1 MILGWF
7 DARAAKAFGA
17 ELARFYA
24 DKIPLEA
31 QVNEKKFASSTDA
44 ALKGLSSRVRDFRA
58 GRKKLGLYQK
68 AQLGNAFRW
77 ALRDAGYDTQYVERL
92 TVWLMTRFD

>member
-17 ELARFYA
+17 ELAVFYA
-24 DKIPLEA
+24 EKIPVEA
-31 QVNEKKFASSTDA
+31 QVNEKKFAARTEA

-58 GRKKLGLYQK
+58 GRKLGLYQK
-68 AQLGNAFRW
+68 AHW
-77 ALRDAGYDTQYVERL
+77 ATPSAGRCAMQAT
-92 TVWLMTRFD
+92 TSSTSSGSPCGS

>member
-17 ELARFYA
+17 ELAVFYA
-24 DKIPLEA
+24 EKIPLEA
-31 QVNEKKFASSTDA
+31 QVNEKKFAARTDA
-44 ALKGLSSRVRDFRA
+44 ALKGLSSRVQDFRA
-58 GRKKLGLYQK
+58 RRKLGLYQK

-77 ALRDAGYDTQYVERL
+77 ALRDAGYDEQYVERL
-92 TVWLMTRFD
+92 TVWLMTRFN